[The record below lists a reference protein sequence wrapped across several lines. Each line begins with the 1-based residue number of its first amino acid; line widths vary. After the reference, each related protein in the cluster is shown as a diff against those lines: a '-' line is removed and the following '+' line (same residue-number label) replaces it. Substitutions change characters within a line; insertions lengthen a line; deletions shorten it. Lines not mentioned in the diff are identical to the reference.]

1 MDDKEFKREQRR
13 QLMLMLKTYGVDF
26 PPEIV
31 DEVLDKINEI
41 DRALNK

>member
-1 MDDKEFKREQRR
+1 
-13 QLMLMLKTYGVDF
+13 MLKTYGVDF

-41 DRALNK
+41 DRELNK